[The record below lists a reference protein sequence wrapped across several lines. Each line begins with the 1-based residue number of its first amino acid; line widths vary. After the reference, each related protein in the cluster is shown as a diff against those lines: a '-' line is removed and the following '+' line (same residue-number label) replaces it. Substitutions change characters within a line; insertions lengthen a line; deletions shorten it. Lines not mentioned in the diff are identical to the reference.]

1 MSDHQ
6 SIVTIHNVKVEWK
19 IRQEN
24 KGNSQSLLHQVFL
37 LQLNIFFQIEKP
49 DQKLNQNRR

>member
-49 DQKLNQNRR
+49 DQKLNQN